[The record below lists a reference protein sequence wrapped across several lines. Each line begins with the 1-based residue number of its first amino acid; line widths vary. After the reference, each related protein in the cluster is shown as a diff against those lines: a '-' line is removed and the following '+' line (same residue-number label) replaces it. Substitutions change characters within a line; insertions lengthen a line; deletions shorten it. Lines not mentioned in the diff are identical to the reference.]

1 MTIAADTNHGI
12 RNRLVFSGGLTV
24 VIGVAATILVVV
36 MIGTS
41 ILTLNEHSR
50 TIHEIEAVEENLRLA
65 ILGQETY
72 AFDFALARR
81 PEALEELRTA
91 PLVEADSYEQ
101 LGGLAATDDE
111 IKASTQHIKDLANTW
126 RINWLNSFIAS
137 IKAGNTV
144 DGDQAIQRSE
154 VLFLAVEGAIEDL
167 ENVTAIRRQAALDEM
182 GASAARVG
190 LIVVPI
196 GFAAV
201 VLFALNGAW
210 LARSI
215 SGPLRRLNST
225 AQALVAGEQVTFE
238 PEHDDEI
245 GALAG
250 VLERLRLDAAGRY
263 NSARLEA
270 SRAATFNQLAELTS
284 FAQDEDSLV
293 EAAVKTL
300 RRIAPTPRG
309 HIMLVNNS
317 TNRLIVA
324 AGWGDNS
331 PKPGDTSPVDRIDR
345 CPGIRRATAYV
356 SSDLSDDMSVRCP
369 AHPVET
375 GTVVC
380 LPMPA
385 LGSIVGVI
393 HLERPE
399 PNSFDSDT
407 VQVAARVA
415 EQVALAIA
423 NARLMK
429 TMEGLAMTDPLTGLR
444 NARFFDQFLE
454 QEFAS
459 AARDAESTALIML
472 DVDHFKRFNDTH
484 GHPAG
489 DEALRALARSL
500 RSLVRASDVVARY
513 GGEEFII
520 ALHHTS
526 LPDAR
531 IVAEKIRVGVEQTV
545 VEIGPGR
552 YARITVSLGIA
563 STDMH
568 KVEPKGLVSLADA
581 ALYQAKEL
589 GRNRVEAAPSSEAE
603 LTAAARRRNGKSD
616 SRRPVELRAS

>member
-1 MTIAADTNHGI
+1 MPTATPTSHGI
-12 RNRLVFSGGLTV
+12 RNRLILSGALTV
-24 VIGVAATILVVV
+24 IIGLVATLVIIALVAS
-36 MIGTS
+36 S
-41 ILTLNEHSR
+41 ILKLNDRSR
-50 TIHEIEAVEENLRLA
+50 AIHELEAAEETLGEA

-72 AFDFALARR
+72 VFDFALTKR
-81 PEALEELRTA
+81 PEALDELA
-91 PLVEADSYEQ
+91 SAQQDEAASYAQLEQ
-101 LGGLAATDDE
+101 LAADDPELIAAAHEIKDLSTRWRSNWLGPTIAAIRASASVGVSDVERSELLFEPVEGALGQLEKVTASRRDATLEESRSAATQVGLILLPIGLAA
-111 IKASTQHIKDLANTW
+111 AL
-126 RINWLNSFIAS
+126 
-137 IKAGNTV
+137 
-144 DGDQAIQRSE
+144 
-154 VLFLAVEGAIEDL
+154 LFG
-167 ENVTAIRRQAALDEM
+167 
-182 GASAARVG
+182 
-190 LIVVPI
+190 
-196 GFAAV
+196 
-201 VLFALNGAW
+201 LNGAW
-210 LARSI
+210 ITRSI
-215 SGPLRRLNST
+215 SGPLRRLNLT
-225 AQALVAGEQVTFE
+225 AHALVAGEDVTFRAE
-238 PEHDDEI
+238 RDDEV

-250 VLERLRLDAAGRY
+250 ILERLRLDAAGRY
-263 NSARLEA
+263 NTARLEA

-284 FAQDEDSLV
+284 FAQDEESLV
-293 EAAVKTL
+293 AAAVKTL

-324 AGWGDNS
+324 AGWGENS
-331 PKPGDTSPVDRIDR
+331 PTPGEPSQVDRIDR

-356 SSDLSDDMSVRCP
+356 SGDLSDDMTVRCP

-375 GTVVC
+375 GSVVC

-454 QEFAS
+454 QELAS
-459 AARDAESTALIML
+459 AERDAASTALIML

-484 GHPAG
+484 GHPGG
-489 DEALRALARSL
+489 DEALRALARAL

-526 LPDAR
+526 LAEAR
-531 IVAEKIRVGVEQTV
+531 IVAEKLRVGVEQTV

-552 YARITVSLGIA
+552 YARITISLGIA

-603 LTAAARRRNGKSD
+603 LSAAARRREGKAD
-616 SRRPVELRAS
+616 AARRPVELKVS